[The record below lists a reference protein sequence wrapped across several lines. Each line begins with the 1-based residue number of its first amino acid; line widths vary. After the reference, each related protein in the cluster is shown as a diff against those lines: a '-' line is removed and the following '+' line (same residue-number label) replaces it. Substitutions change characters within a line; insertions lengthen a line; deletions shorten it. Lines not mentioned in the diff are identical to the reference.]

1 MKINVLG
8 SGYMG
13 KQICSLFVNLGYEV
27 IIWQNSDE
35 NLDELIKNEIKKIEK
50 SFNNKTSGK
59 YRVVKDLDQLEQNF
73 TIETL
78 VENIEIKK
86 NVISKLKFKKNIF
99 SNTSS
104 LSANELGKN
113 INILH
118 FMNPIS
124 VPIVELYKTEF
135 YIKSDLDHVVN
146 SLKKQSYDIID
157 VQDRPGF
164 LVNRIL
170 FKNLSYFF
178 YLYEVEKV
186 NLINLKKIYK
196 NILNNDPLKII
207 NMIGLDTCLSILT
220 NLNKSDDS
228 FYIPKTIKESVK
240 NKILGYKN
248 RKLFKI

>member
-13 KQICSLFVNLGYEV
+13 KQICSLFVNMGYEV
-27 IIWQNSDE
+27 IIWQNSDQ

-50 SFNNKTSGK
+50 LFNNKASGYYK
-59 YRVVKDLDQLEQNF
+59 VVNNLDQLEQNF

-78 VENIEIKK
+78 TENIEIKK
-86 NVISKLKFKKNIF
+86 NIISKLKFKKNIF

-104 LSANELGKN
+104 LSASKLGKF

-124 VPIVELYKTEF
+124 VPMVELYKTEF

-146 SLKKQSYDIID
+146 SLKKISYDIIEVHD
-157 VQDRPGF
+157 KPGF

-170 FKNLSYFF
+170 FRNLSYFF

-196 NILNNDPLKII
+196 KILNNDPVKII

-220 NLNKSDDS
+220 NLNKFDDS
-228 FYIPKTIKESVK
+228 FYIPKIIRESVEK
-240 NKILGYKN
+240 KILGYKN